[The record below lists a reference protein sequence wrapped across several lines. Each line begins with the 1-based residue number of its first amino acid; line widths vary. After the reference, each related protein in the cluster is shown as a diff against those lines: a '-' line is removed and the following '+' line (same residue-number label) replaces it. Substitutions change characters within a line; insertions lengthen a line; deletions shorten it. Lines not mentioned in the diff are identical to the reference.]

1 MNSYNKF
8 MCNPKPP
15 CNCYSYKPCCK
26 PYKKLPLHV
35 QKGIMFR
42 ESESDTL
49 MMPVQIDYP
58 DDFDLNETLC
68 EVINKTYNLK

>member
-1 MNSYNKF
+1 MMTMDCELNVEVIEALEAEIRN
-8 MCNPKPP
+8 
-15 CNCYSYKPCCK
+15 
-26 PYKKLPLHV
+26 KKLPLHV
-35 QKGIMFR
+35 QEGIMLR

>member
-1 MNSYNKF
+1 MTMDCELNVEVIEALEADIRN
-8 MCNPKPP
+8 
-15 CNCYSYKPCCK
+15 
-26 PYKKLPLHV
+26 KKLPLYV

>member
-1 MNSYNKF
+1 MKTMDCELKVEVIEALEAEIRN
-8 MCNPKPP
+8 
-15 CNCYSYKPCCK
+15 
-26 PYKKLPLHV
+26 KKLPLDV

>member
-1 MNSYNKF
+1 MTMDCELNVEVIEALEAEIRN
-8 MCNPKPP
+8 
-15 CNCYSYKPCCK
+15 
-26 PYKKLPLHV
+26 KKLP

>member
-1 MNSYNKF
+1 MTMDCELNVEVIEVLEAEIRN
-8 MCNPKPP
+8 
-15 CNCYSYKPCCK
+15 
-26 PYKKLPLHV
+26 KKLPLHV

>member
-1 MNSYNKF
+1 MELFSIRIRRTF
-8 MCNPKPP
+8 QLV
-15 CNCYSYKPCCK
+15 ST
-26 PYKKLPLHV
+26 HV

>member
-1 MNSYNKF
+1 MTMDCELNVEVIGALEAEIRN
-8 MCNPKPP
+8 
-15 CNCYSYKPCCK
+15 
-26 PYKKLPLHV
+26 KKLPLHV

>member
-1 MNSYNKF
+1 MMTMDCELNVEVIEVLEAEIRN
-8 MCNPKPP
+8 
-15 CNCYSYKPCCK
+15 
-26 PYKKLPLHV
+26 KKLPLHV